1 MTAAFSQGRLQGW
14 EGGCAARAAPSC
26 PSEQGLCTPGVVCW
40 GRDSAACQ
48 GQHSACPGSSLQ
60 SCEEKLWVE
69 GETPREAGQGP
80 SVVEKSPHGSG
91 LLTDP
96 DQPRIFTRGYV
107 KSKEG

>member
-1 MTAAFSQGRLQGW
+1 
-14 EGGCAARAAPSC
+14 
-26 PSEQGLCTPGVVCW
+26 
-40 GRDSAACQ
+40 
-48 GQHSACPGSSLQ
+48 
-60 SCEEKLWVE
+60 VE